1 MYLPEW
7 LMPLW
12 TRTLRADVARA
23 VWVLLLTDGDSLL
36 LRAALAVLACVAPQL
51 LRLSDLPDLRR
62 VLSAGPM
69 EIDLAAFVG
78 ALEQVSVSESDL
90 APLFTARAAVDDDP
104 P

>member
-1 MYLPEW
+1 
-7 LMPLW
+7 
-12 TRTLRADVARA
+12 
-23 VWVLLLTDGDSLL
+23 
-36 LRAALAVLACVAPQL
+36 
-51 LRLSDLPDLRR
+51 
-62 VLSAGPM
+62 M